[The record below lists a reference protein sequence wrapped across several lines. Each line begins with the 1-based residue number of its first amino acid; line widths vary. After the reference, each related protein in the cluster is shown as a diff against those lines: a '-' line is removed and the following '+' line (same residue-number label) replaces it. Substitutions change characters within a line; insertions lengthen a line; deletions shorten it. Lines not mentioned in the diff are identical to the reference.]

1 MLLQAFLRNS
11 PNLLESF
18 KDSMTKY
25 HDENPS
31 DFIGLSAEEIR
42 YELEGTDFI
51 EEFLSDILQEECEKL
66 VEGIQA
72 VTAKLEE
79 V

>member
-18 KDSMTKY
+18 KNSMLKY

-31 DFIGLSAEEIR
+31 DFIGLSAEELV

-51 EEFLSDILQEECEKL
+51 EEFLSDILHEECEKL
-66 VEGIQA
+66 VEGIQV